1 MGESGEKGKIGETG
15 KFWYI
20 NSSIKLNMKKSDKFE
35 DLYVWKDSVALAK
48 EIFQLFNE
56 VRVFSIRN
64 QIERAAVSISTNI
77 AEGYEYGSDKQFV
90 RFLYIAKGSCGEV
103 RSLLLLSKEL
113 SIFNNIQVEILVE
126 KCSKLSIMIYKLIKV
141 RTNGKAG

>member
-1 MGESGEKGKIGETG
+1 MGKTG
-15 KFWYI
+15 KAVVGEVGSTDVFWYI
-20 NSSIKLNMKKSDKFE
+20 NSAIKLSMKKSDKFE

-56 VRVFSIRN
+56 IKVFSIRN
-64 QIERAAVSISTNI
+64 QIERAVVSISTNI

-90 RFLYIAKGSCGEV
+90 RFLYISKGSCGEV

-113 SIFNNIQVEILVE
+113 SILNNSQVESWLKNVP
-126 KCSKLSIMIYKLIKV
+126 SYRS
-141 RTNGKAG
+141 